1 VKHDAP
7 TLAGMSILLQGGRVI
22 DPASATDVVADVLV
36 EGGVITAIGSDL
48 AATHPGAEVVDVRGK
63 LVTPGLIDLHVHVFP
78 GLGDFCLPPD
88 RVGVETGV
96 PVVVDGGTSGATT
109 FEVSRRAHVDHPE
122 TRTRVLCFMDPCQIY
137 LANKGFVCH
146 HLRIADD
153 ERNIDLKV
161 TRAVLDRNRDL
172 IVGFKVRACHTG
184 DPTVSPFLEAAKKLA
199 GDELPIMV
207 HLGRFPKTPT
217 IPTSTLLEAL
227 RGGDIITHA
236 FRGASGV
243 LEKGKI
249 TPQFRAA
256 LDRGVRL
263 DIGHSGTDF
272 RFRDARKIMD
282 QGVLPHTI
290 STDLNVF
297 NVDGPV
303 YDLATTMS
311 KIWHL
316 GVDLVDVIAMATT
329 GPAASIRRSD
339 ELGVLA
345 PGRVAEV
352 SVLAIDDDG
361 PYPLSD
367 GWETV
372 EAERRLRAVGCLRA
386 GAWYPVADHAIQPEA
401 VLV

>member
-1 VKHDAP
+1 
-7 TLAGMSILLQGGRVI
+7 MSILLQGGRVI
-22 DPASATDVVADVLV
+22 DPASATDLVADVLV
-36 EGGVITAIGSDL
+36 EGGVIAAIGPDL
-48 AATHPGAEVVDVRGK
+48 AAAHPDAEVVDVRGK

-217 IPTSTLLEAL
+217 IPTSTLLDAL

-243 LEKGKI
+243 LEKGKL

-256 LDRGVRL
+256 LERGVRL

-272 RFRDARKIMD
+272 RFRDARKLMD
-282 QGVLPHTI
+282 QGVRPDSI

-329 GPAASIRRSD
+329 GPADSIRRSD

-345 PGRVAEV
+345 PGRAAEV
-352 SVLAIDDDG
+352 SVLAIDDDR

-372 EAERRLRAVGCLRA
+372 EAERRLRAVGCLRG

>member
-1 VKHDAP
+1 
-7 TLAGMSILLQGGRVI
+7 MSILLQGGRVL

-36 EGGVITAIGSDL
+36 DGSTITAIGPGL
-48 AATHPGAEVVDVRGK
+48 AASHPDAEVVDVTGM

-88 RVGVETGV
+88 RVGIETGV

-161 TRAVLDRNRDL
+161 TRAVLERNRDL

-184 DPTVSPFLEAAKKLA
+184 DPNVSPFLDAAKKLA

-217 IPTSTLLEAL
+217 IPTSTLLEQL
-227 RGGDIITHA
+227 RAGDIITHA

-243 LEKGKI
+243 LDTKGRL
-249 TPQFRAA
+249 TAQMRAA
-256 LDRGVRL
+256 VDRGVRL

-272 RFRDARKIMD
+272 RFRDARKLLD
-282 QGVLPHTI
+282 QGVRPDTI

-311 KIWHL
+311 KLWHL
-316 GVDLVDVIAMATT
+316 GIPLADVIAMATT
-329 GPAASIRRSD
+329 GPATSIHREH

-345 PGRVAEV
+345 VGRTAEV

-372 EAERRLRAVGCLRA
+372 EAKRRLRAVGCLRA
-386 GAWYPVADHAIQPEA
+386 GTWYPVADHAIAPEA